1 MEVSA
6 SSGLHN
12 LALTRTGRVVAW
24 GANSYGQASVP
35 ADLEKVLAVFADGF
49 TSFAIK
55 AEGTLVAWGQ
65 PLPGQPE
72 VLPLLKNVSAFSVY
86 WDCAVAALGD
96 APPPAGIPLRNL
108 AWTDDGFAFEFT
120 PPRNSVYS
128 IEQSDSL
135 KPIQWTALPLVR
147 GDGHETSWTDSEATG
162 PHRFYRVRKW

>member
-1 MEVSA
+1 LYILFGEN
-6 SSGLHN
+6 LHFSHPP
-12 LALTRTGRVVAW
+12 LI
-24 GANSYGQASVP
+24 
-35 ADLEKVLAVFADGF
+35 ADLENVLAVFADGF
-49 TSFAIK
+49 TSFALK
-55 AEGTLVAWGQ
+55 AEGTLVAWGH

-86 WDCAVAALGD
+86 WGCAVAALGD

-147 GDGHETSWTDSEATG
+147 GERPRYQLDRLGSHGSTPLLSRPQMVSYSLA
-162 PHRFYRVRKW
+162 HRCVK